1 MGRRVIVTGG
11 SGKAGKF
18 VIQYLVERGY
28 TVLNLDTIANHEL
41 PCRTLLTN
49 ITDGGQVFSALSSY
63 LGVDENGPS
72 LEPYRVDAVVHL
84 AAIPRMF
91 AVADPEV
98 MRVNV
103 LGTYNVIESAHKL
116 GIRKV
121 ILASSEAAYGFAYS
135 ERIRNPSYFPI
146 DESHPLAPT
155 DAYGLSKLLNEE
167 MARALSARTT
177 CDVYALRIGDVIVP
191 EDYRKFNDW
200 FQDPGSRQRIFW
212 SYIDARDLG
221 QVVQLAIEKNGLG
234 FQVFNAAND
243 HTSSDMPSADLVAKY
258 FPNVP
263 MKSAIERYETLLS
276 NRKIREVLGFR
287 ENHSWHNYV
296 RKA

>member
-1 MGRRVIVTGG
+1 MGKRVVVTGG
-11 SGKAGKF
+11 SGKAGSF
-18 VIQYLVERGY
+18 VVRHLIEKGY
-28 TVLNLDTIANHEL
+28 SVLNLDVTVNPAL

-49 ITDGGQVFSALSSY
+49 ITDGGQVFSALSGY
-63 LGVDENGPS
+63 LGLDDSGPS
-72 LEPYRVDAVVHL
+72 LEPRRADAVVHL

-98 MRVNV
+98 MKINV
-103 LGTYNVIESAHKL
+103 LGTYNVIESALSL
-116 GIRKV
+116 GIRKI

-135 ERIRNPSYFPI
+135 ERIRSPSYFPI

-167 MARALSARTT
+167 TARALSARTA

-191 EDYRKFNDW
+191 DDYRKFNDW
-200 FQDPGSRQRIFW
+200 FRDPGSRQRIFW

-221 QVVQLAIEKNGLG
+221 QIVHLAIEKDGLG
-234 FQVFNAAND
+234 FQVFNATND
-243 HTSSDMPSADLVAKY
+243 HTSSDLPSADLVAKF

-263 MKSAIERYETLLS
+263 MKSAIDRYETLLS
-276 NRKIREVLGFR
+276 NRKMREVLGFR
-287 ENHSWHNYV
+287 ENHSWRKYV
-296 RKA
+296 RQA